1 MEVKILRNIY
11 EFKGLERPWNNL
23 YDKMNSRAV
32 FQSFDFN
39 YYSWV
44 YELNDNRN
52 ALALAVVYNKKEL
65 TAVFPF
71 YIDDRKRLR
80 FINDNHADSCDCLSI
95 EVFDFGTILKKL
107 QEQFSIN
114 SFNFINLRHDAKML
128 YNLKSF
134 PYFKRSMF
142 SAEYSLL
149 VLKKGVFPDNF
160 PEYKSK
166 QKTEFRRVLKKNK
179 DKIHEVISYE
189 NLDFPLKEIDLL
201 RDKMIDLGIR
211 NSSFLPPTQL
221 ELIEKLY
228 QNGKIILSIV
238 KTQDTINA
246 ISFII
251 KDSDQYL
258 IWIDMY
264 DNSKMI
270 NIFNYISLVSLL
282 SLSKAVI
289 INFGRGGYGYK
300 TSNFLPKVMHLSSFY
315 IFTSKWQELKYNVEG
330 FVMQLLKNT
339 YKKIK
344 Q

>member
-1 MEVKILRNIY
+1 MEVKILSNIND
-11 EFKGLERPWNNL
+11 FKDLEGSWNNL
-23 YDKMNSRAV
+23 YNKMNSRAV

-44 YELNDNRN
+44 YELNNNRN
-52 ALALAVVYNKKEL
+52 ALALAVVYNKNNL
-65 TAVFPF
+65 IAVFPF
-71 YIDDRKRLR
+71 YIDDRKRVR
-80 FINDNHADSCDCLSI
+80 FINDNHADFCDCLSI
-95 EVFDFGTILKKL
+95 EEFDFNDVMQKL
-107 QEQFSIN
+107 QEQFVIN
-114 SFNFINLRHDAKML
+114 SFNFINLRYDAKML
-128 YNLKSF
+128 NN
-134 PYFKRSMF
+134 FKLSPLFLMCLS
-142 SAEYSLL
+142 SAKYSLL
-149 VLKKGVFPDNF
+149 DLKQGVFPENF

-179 DKIHEVISYE
+179 DKMHEAFYCKE
-189 NLDFPLKEIDLL
+189 NAFPINEINLL
-201 RDKMIDLGIR
+201 RDKMIALGIR
-211 NSSFLPPTQL
+211 NDNFLPLTQL
-221 ELIEKLY
+221 ALIEKLY

-282 SLSKAVI
+282 SSSKAVI
-289 INFGRGGYGYK
+289 INFGRGEYSYK
-300 TSNFLPKVMHLSSFY
+300 ISNFLPKVMYLSSFY